1 MKWLR
6 HCLHTLKIRVITP
19 PSNKATVNLNFYM
32 DKSLIRNFSII
43 AHIDHGK
50 STLADRILE
59 LTGTVERSHKGT
71 QLLDDM
77 DLEKERGITIK
88 ASMVRLTYR
97 SKKNGSE
104 YVLNLIDTPGHVD
117 FTYEV
122 SKSLA
127 ACEGAVLV
135 IDAGQGIEAQT
146 VANYYLAID
155 NNLEILPVINK
166 IDLSSAD
173 VPRVKK
179 QIESVLGFKEDN
191 IILASA
197 KDGTGVE
204 QILERIVEII
214 PAPAGEVDN
223 PLKALV
229 FDCRFDAYKGVVV
242 FVRIVDGV
250 IVPGTH
256 LKMMH
261 SGKIYKIEELG
272 VFNLKYLKI
281 DSLTCGEVGYFTANI
296 RDPREI
302 IIGDTITDAKNPC
315 SNALPGYK
323 KIKPLVFCGIYPV
336 NPGDFPSL
344 RDAMDKLRL
353 SDASFVFEPENS
365 QSFGS
370 GFRCGF
376 LGLLHMEI
384 VQERLEREY
393 NLNLILTVPNVV
405 YRVRTGQGEVIDVDT
420 PAKLPPAQE
429 IVEAFE
435 PVARLL
441 MIVPV
446 DTIEDVCDFTKSRR
460 GTFESNEY
468 LSEDRVKIIFNIPLS
483 EIIVDFYDRMKSLT
497 RGYGSL
503 DYEFKD
509 YVATKLVKLDIMLN
523 GVVCDAFSS
532 LMFRDRAIHKAR
544 ALVTKLKELIPRQ
557 LFEVTIQAAIGTQI
571 LASDRVR
578 PVGKH
583 VTAKCYGGDITRK
596 RKLWEGQKKGKKR
609 LKQFGKVEIP
619 REAFLEVLKI

>member
-1 MKWLR
+1 
-6 HCLHTLKIRVITP
+6 
-19 PSNKATVNLNFYM
+19 M

-59 LTGTVERSHKGT
+59 ITGALDRRHIKDQV
-71 QLLDDM
+71 LDDM
-77 DLEKERGITIK
+77 DLERERGITIK
-88 ASMVRLTYR
+88 ASTVRIDYL
-97 SKKNGSE
+97 SQNGST
-104 YVLNLIDTPGHVD
+104 YILNLIDTPGHVD

-135 IDAGQGIEAQT
+135 IDAAQGIEAQT
-146 VANYYLAID
+146 VANYYLALE
-155 NNLEILPVINK
+155 NNLEIIPVINK
-166 IDLSSAD
+166 IDLPSID
-173 VPRVKK
+173 LPKTK
-179 QIESVLGFKEDN
+179 DQICAVLGFRDED

-197 KDGTGVE
+197 KEGIGVKD
-204 QILERIVEII
+204 ILERVIKII
-214 PAPAGEVDN
+214 PAPPGDENN

-229 FDCRFDAYKGVVV
+229 FDCRFDIYKGVVV
-242 FVRIVDGV
+242 FVRLMDGKLGAGAQIKLMNSNAV
-250 IVPGTH
+250 
-256 LKMMH
+256 
-261 SGKIYKIEELG
+261 YKVEELG
-272 VFNLKYLKI
+272 VFKDLKYQAVDL
-281 DSLTCGEVGYFTANI
+281 LTCGEVGYLTANI
-296 RDPREI
+296 RSPREI
-302 IIGDTITDAKNPC
+302 IVGDTITDIKNPC
-315 SNALPGYK
+315 EKALPGYR
-323 KIKPLVFCGIYPV
+323 KIKALVFCGIYPV

-365 QSFGS
+365 QSFGT

-405 YRVRTGQGEVIDVDT
+405 YRVKAVSGEMIDIDT
-420 PAKLPPAQE
+420 PAKLPDPSQ
-429 IVEAFE
+429 INEAFE
-435 PVARLL
+435 PFVNL
-441 MIVPV
+441 MIIIPV
-446 DTIEDVCDFTKSRR
+446 DTIELVCEMVKSRR
-460 GTFESNEY
+460 GSFVSREH
-468 LSEDRVKIIFNIPLS
+468 LGEDRVKLQFEIPLS

-509 YVATKLVKLDIMLN
+509 YYPTRLIKLDIMFN
-523 GVVCDAFSS
+523 GQVCDAFSS
-532 LMFRDRAIHKAR
+532 IMPKEKATHKAH

-557 LFEVTIQAAIGTQI
+557 MFEVVIQAAIGSQI
-571 LASDRVR
+571 LASQKVR

-583 VTAKCYGGDITRK
+583 VTSKCSGGDITRK
-596 RKLWEGQKKGKKR
+596 RKLWEHQKQSKHR

-619 REAFLEVLKI
+619 QEAFLEVLKIQ